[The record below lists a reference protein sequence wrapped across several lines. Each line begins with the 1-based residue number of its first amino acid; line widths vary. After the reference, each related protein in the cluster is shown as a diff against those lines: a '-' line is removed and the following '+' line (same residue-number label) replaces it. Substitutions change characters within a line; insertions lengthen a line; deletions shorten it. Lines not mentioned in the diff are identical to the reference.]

1 MFCLRALLLVVC
13 IWIWNQGRVK
23 GFQRYQHLPHQFAI
37 KRFTIPKIMGPI
49 MALSKDFIDEFARVE
64 RELELMKDVDE
75 DDEAKKELL
84 VILKCRDA
92 INQIDQ
98 DLELF
103 SEHINGNDEKLKET
117 SLVFQ
122 REFSECR
129 VQLISQLEK
138 IFARKT

>member
-1 MFCLRALLLVVC
+1 
-13 IWIWNQGRVK
+13 
-23 GFQRYQHLPHQFAI
+23 
-37 KRFTIPKIMGPI
+37 